1 MVVRQASFT
10 KHLLSWLKRLLLIM
24 TAAELNKAAVH
35 YTPLLLLI
43 QTFKIFYLQIWS
55 FFCNQNYSLLHIFY
69 IPNTHKSACLN
80 WLFLHLIS
88 GKYFIMVTI
97 LAVPLNMKV
106 STRDENIKKISSI
119 TSRLWI
125 SLFCRQALIWYN
137 LWKSTCTAAHVVEL

>member
-10 KHLLSWLKRLLLIM
+10 KHLLSWLKRLLLFM
-24 TAAELNKAAVH
+24 TTAELNKAAVH

-106 STRDENIKKISSI
+106 STRDENIKKKSVLLHQGYGFHFSVGK
-119 TSRLWI
+119 TWSGTTCESR
-125 SLFCRQALIWYN
+125 
-137 LWKSTCTAAHVVEL
+137 HVQRHM